1 MLIFNTRVELNYSK
15 TPLSPDHWGLLGVLG
30 LNCRFSTIT
39 DIKRL
44 NVDLIREAIL
54 TLLDSPQITNIELG
68 RQLGVSER
76 VIRYWKK
83 SPIWEEE
90 RQKLINERAEIMEL
104 NKAEQRAEY
113 KKNLEKQRQHLE
125 ILMEQ
130 IYANSMRAINIS
142 NKVYANCLLMDDA
155 LEACAMAIKAGAHI
169 QTKAA
174 IQGGLAYMAALNHL
188 HQFNI
193 LIEYFE
199 GLEKEE
205 D

>member
-1 MLIFNTRVELNYSK
+1 
-15 TPLSPDHWGLLGVLG
+15 VLG

-104 NKAEQRAEY
+104 NKAEQRREY

-130 IYANSMRAINIS
+130 IFANSMRAINIS

-169 QTKAA
+169 QAKTA
-174 IQGGLAYMAALNHL
+174 IQGVSAYIDIMNHL
-188 HQFNI
+188 YQFHI

-199 GLEKEE
+199 GLEEG

>member
-1 MLIFNTRVELNYSK
+1 M
-15 TPLSPDHWGLLGVLG
+15 LG
-30 LNCRFSTIT
+30 LKCRFSTIT

-44 NVDLIREAIL
+44 NVDLIREAIK

-83 SPIWEEE
+83 LPLWQSE
-90 RQKLINERAEIMEL
+90 RQKLVDERAEAMGL
-104 NKAEQRAEY
+104 NDRQQRAAY
-113 KKNLEKQRQHLE
+113 KETLEKQRQHLE

-130 IYANSMRAINIS
+130 VFANSMRAITIS
-142 NKVYANCLLMDDA
+142 NKVYANCLLMDDP
-155 LEACAMAIKAGAHI
+155 IKACSMALKSGAHI
-169 QTKAA
+169 QAKAA
-174 IQGGLAYMAALNHL
+174 MQGVLTYIAISDHL
-188 HQFNI
+188 YQFHI

-199 GLEKEE
+199 KLEEE